1 MSECIVDK
9 TLVVTGVSVV
19 TELTTGD
26 LIYQVVFG
34 EYVKN
39 TPEIL
44 GRFPA
49 NVRDA
54 YVGNKIAVN
63 EVMMIM
69 KVEEVP
75 YKVGSKWKLKI
86 QKNGTLSLVE
96 VK

>member
-9 TLVVTGVSVV
+9 TLVVTGVTVV
-19 TELTTGD
+19 TELATGD

-34 EYVKN
+34 EHVKN

-44 GRFPA
+44 SRLPA
-49 NVRDA
+49 NTRDA

-86 QKNGTLSLVE
+86 QEDGNLSLVE